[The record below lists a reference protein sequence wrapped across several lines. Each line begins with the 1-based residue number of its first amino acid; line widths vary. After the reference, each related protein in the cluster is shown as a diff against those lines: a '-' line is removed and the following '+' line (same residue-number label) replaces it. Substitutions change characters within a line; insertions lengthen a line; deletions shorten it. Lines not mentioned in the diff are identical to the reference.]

1 MINKQK
7 LWFLTLFSIILVLSV
22 YYVAL
27 DENNFTKLNLNNV
40 ESTSETLNIKEE
52 DTLSALRVEDEDE
65 DQKVIAELQEILLDV
80 NKTVE
85 EKNNAYEKMKGINET
100 KSIET
105 KLENLI
111 LKTYNLKSFIKIK
124 DDQINIT
131 ISSKNN
137 SVTDANNIIRTIQNE
152 FEEQKYITV
161 KYQ

>member
-7 LWFLTLFSIILVLSV
+7 IWFLTLFSIILVLSV

-27 DENNFTKLNLNNV
+27 DENNFAKLTLENI
-40 ESTSETLNIKEE
+40 ESTSETFDVKEE
-52 DTLSALRVEDEDE
+52 DTLSALRVENEDE
-65 DQKVIAELQEILLDV
+65 DQKVIAELQEILLDAS
-80 NKTVE
+80 KSVE

-100 KSIET
+100 KSMET
-105 KLENLI
+105 RLENLI
-111 LKTYNLKSFIKIK
+111 LKNYNLKSFIKIK
-124 DDQINIT
+124 DDQISVV

-152 FEEQKYITV
+152 FDYQMYITV

>member
-7 LWFLTLFSIILVLSV
+7 IWFLTLFSIILVLSV

-27 DENNFTKLNLNNV
+27 DDNNFTRINLDNY
-40 ESTSETLNIKEE
+40 ESTSETFDVKEE
-52 DTLSALRVEDEDE
+52 DTLSALRVENEDE
-65 DQKVIAELQEILLDV
+65 DQKVIAELQEILLDAS
-80 NKTVE
+80 KSVE

-100 KSIET
+100 KGMET

-124 DDQINIT
+124 DDQISVT

-137 SVTDANNIIRTIQNE
+137 SVSDANNVIRTIQNE
-152 FEEQKYITV
+152 FDDQMYITV